1 MARQCI
7 SPEES
12 VKGFK
17 RCCMCNAIGG
27 TDDSMLWKGSEEDGN
42 VRNECEEDEGTVCE
56 DGNSDSDW

>member
-1 MARQCI
+1 
-7 SPEES
+7 
-12 VKGFK
+12 
-17 RCCMCNAIGG
+17 MCNAIGG